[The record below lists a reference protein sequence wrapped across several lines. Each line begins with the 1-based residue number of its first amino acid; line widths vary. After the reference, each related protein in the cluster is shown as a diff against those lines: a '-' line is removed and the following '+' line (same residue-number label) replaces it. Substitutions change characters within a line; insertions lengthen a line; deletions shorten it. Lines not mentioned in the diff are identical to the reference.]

1 MQKLE
6 PVTLTEIESLLMKAL
21 TKIRKVN
28 NPSEQNSGLGLVNRA
43 SNLGKSY
50 TMQVQLAK
58 AEAKFNKM
66 QDHKLHLIRRTS
78 GV

>member
-1 MQKLE
+1 MQELK

-43 SNLGKSY
+43 SNLGKLY
-50 TMQVQLAK
+50 TMQVQLAN
-58 AEAKFNKM
+58 AEAKYNKM
-66 QDHKLHLIRRTS
+66 QDHKLHQLRRLS